1 MTIIINACTSP
12 EEDQKSYCHSSLLFM
27 CSCGQRLPAAVPPGS
42 TPPQTENPQQQQVIT
57 AANPPD
63 LTGAE
68 TVDLSAWPKQAVLD
82 GGVAAAAGF
91 ASADV
96 FASSSWTQNIA
107 GPAPGGE
114 GNDVWN
120 GDGYDSFST

>member
-1 MTIIINACTSP
+1 
-12 EEDQKSYCHSSLLFM
+12 M
-27 CSCGQRLPAAVPPGS
+27 CSCGQRLP
-42 TPPQTENPQQQQVIT
+42 TPVRTGPTTLQTENPPAQQQQQVIT

-68 TVDLSAWPKQAVLD
+68 TVDLSASPKQAVLD
-82 GGVAAAAGF
+82 GGVAVAAALP
-91 ASADV
+91 SAEV
-96 FASSSWTQNIA
+96 SASSSWTQDIA
-107 GPAPGGE
+107 GSAPGGE